1 VVENTEGGDS
11 PSLELDQTLKLLKLQ
26 HDQTME
32 MFDKLIELKKLQLLT
47 VRRESNEEV

>member
-1 VVENTEGGDS
+1 VVNDNEGGDA
-11 PSLELDQTLKLLKLQ
+11 PSSELDQTLKLLRLQ

-47 VRRESNEEV
+47 VKRTNDEEV